1 MDWTMSVI
9 YERTGGIAGQH
20 TRLEIP
26 DGRTLNLKDR
36 RAGERSRA
44 LTSDEQNTLAS
55 HLEQVKKSSAP
66 TTRPPRASDTFHH
79 RLTINGEPRVDLA
92 TTGAAPPNDGSAD
105 AALIAFLDGLA
116 TQELKK

>member
-26 DGRTLNLKDR
+26 DGKTLNLKDR

-44 LTSDEQNTLAS
+44 LTADEQKTLAS
-55 HLEQVKKSSAP
+55 HVEQVKKSAAP

-79 RLTINGEPRVDLA
+79 KLTINGEPRVDLA
-92 TTGAAPPNDGSAD
+92 TTGSVPNDGSAD
-105 AALIAFLDGLA
+105 SALIAFLDALA
-116 TQELKK
+116 TQELK